1 MFLMKI
7 AVLITCYNRVRTTV
21 ECLGH
26 LFACKIPDGIEL
38 EVWLV
43 DDASP
48 DGTGS
53 MIKEV
58 YPSVNVIQGTG
69 RLYWCGGMRLAWT
82 TASKAK
88 EYDGYLWL
96 NDDTF
101 LHQSALTTMISDYNE
116 LRIAAKNEVIV
127 AGCVTD
133 LTETIT
139 AYGGHNFE
147 DQLVTA
153 DGRQQPLRMIH
164 GNCVYISKQVF
175 QLVGNYPE
183 YFTHAFGDFDYSL
196 RAAKLGI
203 PSYLS
208 SVNVGRCGTNPISIW
223 RISKTPFFKRVKDL
237 YSPKN
242 SPCVLF
248 RFCLA
253 HNGFFYAVKVFIQQ
267 HIKVCFPRIK

>member
-1 MFLMKI
+1 MARIAILM
-7 AVLITCYNRVRTTV
+7 TCFNRVHTTL
-21 ECLGH
+21 ECLEH
-26 LFACKIPDGIEL
+26 LFMCEKPDGITID
-38 EVWLV
+38 VWLV

-48 DGTGS
+48 DETGE
-53 MIKEV
+53 KVKNEF
-58 YPSVNVIQGTG
+58 PSVHVIQGSGTH
-69 RLYWCGGMRLAWT
+69 YWCGGMRLAWN
-82 TASKAK
+82 TATKAN

-101 LHQSALTTMISDYNE
+101 LHKSALKTMISDYNE
-116 LRIAAKNEVIV
+116 LRGAAEHEVIV
-127 AGCVTD
+127 AGSVTD
-133 LTETIT
+133 LTGT
-139 AYGGHNFE
+139 ATTYSGRDFD

-153 DGRQQPLRMIH
+153 NGSQHLLKVIN
-164 GNCVYISKQVF
+164 GNCVYISKAVF
-175 QLVGNYPE
+175 KLVGNFPD

-208 SVNVGRCGTNPISIW
+208 SMIVGRCGTNPKPAW
-223 RISKTPFFKRVKDL
+223 RLSQTPFWQRVKDL

-248 RFCLA
+248 RFCLE

-267 HIKVCFPRIK
+267 HIRVLAPRIK